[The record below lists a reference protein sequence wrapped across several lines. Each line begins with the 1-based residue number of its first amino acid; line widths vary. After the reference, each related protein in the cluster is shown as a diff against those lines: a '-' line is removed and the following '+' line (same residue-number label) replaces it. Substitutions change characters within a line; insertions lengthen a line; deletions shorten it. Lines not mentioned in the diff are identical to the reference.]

1 MEKIIGILLVIVL
14 IGAGIF
20 IMFQES
26 ELSKRCTM
34 NTVGT
39 VVQIEKDIDTSE
51 NSGGTLKY
59 TYYPVIQYI
68 VNNKTITKKS
78 SIGTG
83 HQKYAENEKIDILY
97 DPNNIEDYIIKGD
110 ISSNMLGII
119 MIISGVVLALSGF
132 GIIKIRQ

>member
-20 IMFQES
+20 IMFQGS

-39 VVQIEKDIDTSE
+39 VVRIEKDIDTSE
-51 NSGGTLKY
+51 NSSGTLKY
-59 TYYPVIQYI
+59 TYYPVIQYTA
-68 VNNKTITKKS
+68 NNKIVTKKS

-83 HQKYAENEKIDILY
+83 HKKYDENEKIDILY
-97 DPNNIEDYIIKGD
+97 DPNNIDDYIIKGD